1 MAGKVPPETNSAAAA
16 ASYRTAT
23 KTVHIRALQSASPGR
38 YNHPCNTVT
47 KLLYLTGKWD
57 RIRSHETSWGDMA
70 EDKARLLRSLTI
82 DRSETAP
89 PPRRRRWPARVAAAS
104 VALAAMVGAA
114 VFGPDLWVRA
124 PSEQVAQRPPS
135 PAPSPAVAAESPRR
149 TGNLAASGYVVARR
163 KATVAAEITGKVIE
177 VLIEEGMVVQ
187 AGQVVAR
194 LDSVLAEKDLA
205 LAQSRAKAAE
215 AAIGMITADLE
226 DANRILARVQ
236 SLSQKSIA
244 SEAELTRTQT
254 RVSVLTAQLSQAQ
267 SHAETARID
276 AQRTAAVLD
285 KHHIRAPF
293 GGVVVDRSAQPGE
306 MISPLSAGGGFTRT
320 GVCTIVDMDSIEIE
334 VDVNEAF
341 IGRVKAGGGVTAVLD
356 AYPDWT
362 IPASVIAI
370 VPTANRE
377 KATVKV
383 RIGLKQKDP
392 RILPDMAVKVTFE
405 DAASANAR
413 KESAAAN

>member
-1 MAGKVPPETNSAAAA
+1 
-16 ASYRTAT
+16 
-23 KTVHIRALQSASPGR
+23 
-38 YNHPCNTVT
+38 
-47 KLLYLTGKWD
+47 
-57 RIRSHETSWGDMA
+57 MA

-82 DRSETAP
+82 DRSEAAAP
-89 PPRRRRWPARVAAAS
+89 LPRRRRWPALVATAA
-104 VALAAMVGAA
+104 VALAGLAGAA
-114 VFGPDLWVRA
+114 VFGPDLWVNERSERA
-124 PSEQVAQRPPS
+124 APKPPS
-135 PAPSPAVAAESPRR
+135 PAPSPASAAEAPRR
-149 TGNLAASGYVVARR
+149 AGSLAASGYVVARR
-163 KATVAAEITGKVIE
+163 KATVAAEITGKVVE

-215 AAIGMITADLE
+215 AAIGMISADLE

-267 SHAETARID
+267 SQAETARLD

-383 RIGLKQKDP
+383 RIGLKHKDP

-405 DAASANAR
+405 DPASASAR